1 MPTTDPKKIGLYLH
15 IPFCSS
21 LCHYCDFVKTANWG
35 QSNKE
40 QYFKTLCTH
49 VRSWVK
55 NFYIPSSYTIPTV
68 FLGGG
73 TPGIFT
79 KEYEEIFKIIRPLLD
94 NDVEITIEINPEN
107 IREQS
112 LAYWKSLGINRLSIG
127 VQTFS
132 NKGLLFLK
140 RQQDVKKTIQAI
152 NLAKTYFP
160 NFSLDLIYGWKD
172 QTLTDW
178 ANDLEQLASLNPM
191 HASLYN
197 LTFADKTPLGRAY
210 ARGKLSALDDQLL
223 YDYYLLAHKHLT
235 KLGFIHEEV
244 SNLAK
249 PGYSCKHNW
258 AYWQGEYYVGIGIG
272 AHGCVPAEDS
282 PIGLRYAYPS
292 NDRQWVKEP
301 RLDLSELTAKNFSIN
316 NPGFHVEQR
325 KSGDWLTEYIGS
337 ALRTHRGVSLKKI
350 LRVTGKIF
358 QPRGFVAEAVADN
371 ILCINEGY
379 LTVSTNEWFRE
390 TAWCVYILE
399 CFINNKEIPHF

>member
-1 MPTTDPKKIGLYLH
+1 
-15 IPFCSS
+15 
-21 LCHYCDFVKTANWG
+21 
-35 QSNKE
+35 
-40 QYFKTLCTH
+40 
-49 VRSWVK
+49 
-55 NFYIPSSYTIPTV
+55 

-235 KLGFIHEEV
+235 KLG
-244 SNLAK
+244 
-249 PGYSCKHNW
+249 
-258 AYWQGEYYVGIGIG
+258 
-272 AHGCVPAEDS
+272 
-282 PIGLRYAYPS
+282 
-292 NDRQWVKEP
+292 
-301 RLDLSELTAKNFSIN
+301 
-316 NPGFHVEQR
+316 
-325 KSGDWLTEYIGS
+325 
-337 ALRTHRGVSLKKI
+337 
-350 LRVTGKIF
+350 
-358 QPRGFVAEAVADN
+358 
-371 ILCINEGY
+371 
-379 LTVSTNEWFRE
+379 
-390 TAWCVYILE
+390 
-399 CFINNKEIPHF
+399 